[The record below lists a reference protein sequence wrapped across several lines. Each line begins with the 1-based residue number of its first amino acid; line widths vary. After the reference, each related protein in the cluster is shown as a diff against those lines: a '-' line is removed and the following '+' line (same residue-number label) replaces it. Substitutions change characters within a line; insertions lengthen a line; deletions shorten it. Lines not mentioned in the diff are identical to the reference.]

1 MIFINKGSFNFY
13 VNNKFYLLNVIK
25 YSKFN
30 KKILNFKIKTLKI
43 ISISK
48 GKGFA
53 GVIKKWNFKTKDKSH
68 GCSLSYRTLGSVG
81 QCQDP
86 GRVFKGKKM
95 PGKMGN
101 KKNTFFVD
109 VFLRKKNIFFIKKI
123 IPGSKN
129 DYLYVDII

>member
-1 MIFINKGSFNFY
+1 MIFINKGIFSFY
-13 VNNKFYLLNVIK
+13 INNKIYLLNIIK

-30 KKILNFKIKTLKI
+30 NIVLNFEFKTLKI
-43 ISISK
+43 SSISK

-101 KKNTFFVD
+101 KKITFFVNI
-109 VFLRKKNIFFIKKI
+109 FLRKNDIFFIKTI

-129 DYLYVDII
+129 DYLYADII